1 MPCEVGIYVIR
12 ILIEEFRDGQCV
24 GKVNRDM
31 QIEVVD
37 NPNHAPDVQAVND
50 TCIIAGETLSL
61 VVTATDED
69 IGQTNNSDRSRW
81 TLCSG
86 CESGSF

>member
-1 MPCEVGIYVIR
+1 
-12 ILIEEFRDGQCV
+12 
-24 GKVNRDM
+24 M

-37 NPNHAPDVQAVND
+37 NPNHAPDVQAIND

-69 IGQTNNSDRSRW
+69 IGQTI
-81 TLCSG
+81 TLTAAGGPFAVDVSPAVLILIQAKA
-86 CESGSF
+86 S